1 MLGVL
6 AGSMI
11 GARFLARLPVVLLRR
26 IFAVVVGVIAL
37 QMIAA
42 LLRTGVLVA
51 GAVVLAGGFYFLA
64 AHGAETADYHKFR
77 SQPDADRLL
86 HRIVAGAIALRPR
99 SVIQLGVLLLIATP
113 ILRVAV
119 SLVGFAM
126 ERDRQYVTIAAIV
139 LGLLVYSLASGPGGG

>member
-1 MLGVL
+1 LTD
-6 AGSMI
+6 SKI
-11 GARFLARLPVVLLRR
+11 ERL
-26 IFAVVVGVIAL
+26 
-37 QMIAA
+37 IAA

-51 GAVVLAGGFYFLA
+51 GAVVLAGGVYYVA
-64 AHGAETADYHKFR
+64 AHGGEAADYHKFGA
-77 SQPDADRLL
+77 QPDADRLV

-126 ERDRQYVTIAAIV
+126 ERDRLYVTIAAIV
-139 LGLLVYSLASGPGGG
+139 LALLVYSLVSGTAGG

>member
-1 MLGVL
+1 LTDSKIEV
-6 AGSMI
+6 
-11 GARFLARLPVVLLRR
+11 
-26 IFAVVVGVIAL
+26 
-37 QMIAA
+37 MIAA

-51 GAVVLAGGFYFLA
+51 GAVVLAGGCYYLA
-64 AHGAETADYHKFR
+64 AHGTETADYHKFGG
-77 SQPDADRLL
+77 QPEADRLVQ
-86 HRIVAGAIALRPR
+86 RIVAGAIALRPR

-139 LGLLVYSLASGPGGG
+139 LALLVYSLVSGTAGG